1 MKLDENYNLYGSFA
15 DCMTARS
22 QLGNGCLA
30 GDQNL
35 PRIKFLS
42 RVKNSLVGNENAVF
56 IS

>member
-1 MKLDENYNLYGSFA
+1 MKLDENYKLSGSFA

-22 QLGNGCLA
+22 QLRNGCLA

-42 RVKNSLVGNENAVF
+42 KVKNSLVGNKNVVF